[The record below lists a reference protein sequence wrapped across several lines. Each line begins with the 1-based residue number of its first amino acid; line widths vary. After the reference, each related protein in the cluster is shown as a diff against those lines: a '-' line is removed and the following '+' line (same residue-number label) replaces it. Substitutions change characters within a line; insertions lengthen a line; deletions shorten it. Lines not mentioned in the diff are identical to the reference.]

1 MMNMQRQFL
10 ILTLLV
16 LVAACGSSSKSTTPA
31 TTGTG
36 GTMPGGTTGTG
47 GTGGTTGTGG
57 TGGNG
62 GPPPANYMPVTLS
75 NFSLNDLSSTIP
87 ADDDI
92 TGRHR
97 LTLNLTNHGNVETLT
112 LSINGVAVH
121 TWREA
126 DLSEGTQTRVFNIT
140 AANQTA
146 IFAVSMTALNF
157 ALTIDQAQ
165 GNDVSTMQAVAR
177 TDPPAS
183 ATSPIS
189 LVRALPAGNVMINPN
204 DKLVTFSHIGFA
216 DARIS
221 LRGTCPDFSHTSIHK
236 SLTDLAASSANGM
249 QVDPTS
255 NETADQL
262 ITHRITCNF
271 AASSSYTFTAD
282 ATRPGGT
289 VLRATHSISTGT
301 ASTGSITVKRTST
314 LTRDETRNIA
324 TNYVG
329 GLLGDGNDFSNLN
342 LDDSTIDI
350 VLENILYS
358 TLGERWDNIFTTS
371 MTPKNPAP
379 PRATYGVRSESVS
392 YSSTEPDGTPSNE
405 LTGLIAYPDTTTPSI
420 DFLPRDKMI
429 VLLHATGS
437 TPSELD
443 SGDAW
448 YIMANLLA
456 GRGYLVVVPDNYGR
470 GGTMA
475 EEETYLMAE
484 SVARNAYDLIRLALA
499 DSDYDAIYD
508 GSDADNR
515 KVALVGYSQGAHSA
529 ISLLQLLAT
538 QAPDIKV
545 TEVWAGGGP
554 HSLYSTTLGYARS
567 LTNSCNL
574 SEPDYA
580 YCNYPESAE
589 RNSALTSY
597 VVNRVLPGLITYTN
611 TGFTLGQLVTTNNNM
626 KSLTSGV
633 AAGVLGNMAAAYDA
647 LKIQMQL
654 DNFPQITATSAAGN
668 FGDMNTTVYLYHSQY
683 DRLVPYDNSIRL
695 ERALMGAVTVI
706 FDKTKCNTTGE
717 EGSYEEAASSLTD
730 FTGHIHAACALS
742 MLNDVM
748 DALK

>member
-1 MMNMQRQFL
+1 MQRQFL
-10 ILTLLV
+10 VLL
-16 LVAACGSSSKSTTPA
+16 LLSLIAACGGSSSNNNSPA
-31 TTGTG
+31 PPATGTG
-36 GTMPGGTTGTG
+36 GTMPGGT
-47 GTGGTTGTGG
+47 GG

-62 GPPPANYMPVTLS
+62 GTPPANYMPVTLS

-165 GNDVSTMQAVAR
+165 GDDVSTMQAVAR

-189 LVRALPAGNVMINPN
+189 LVQAVPAGNVMINPN

-221 LRGTCPDFSHTSIHK
+221 LGSTDTCPDFSHTSIRK
-236 SLTDLAASSANGM
+236 SLTGLAASSASSM

-282 ATRPGGT
+282 ATRPSGT

-329 GLLGDGNDFSNLN
+329 GLLGDGNDFSNLK
-342 LDDSTIDI
+342 LGQSTIDI

-379 PRATYGVRSESVS
+379 PRATHGVRSESVS

-405 LTGLIAYPDTTTPSI
+405 LTGLIAYPDTTAPSI

-470 GGTMA
+470 GGTVA

-484 SVARNAYDLIRLALA
+484 PVARNAYDLIRLALA

-554 HSLYSTTLGYARS
+554 HSLYSTALGYARS
-567 LTNSCNL
+567 LTGNCNMD
-574 SEPDYA
+574 EADYA
-580 YCNYPESAE
+580 YCNYPEAAE

-597 VVNRVLPGLITYTN
+597 MTSRVLPALTAYTD
-611 TGFTLGQLVTTNNNM
+611 TGFMLSRLVTTTNNM
-626 KSLTSGV
+626 KALASGV
-633 AAGVLGNMAAAYDA
+633 AAGVLGSTAAYDK

-695 ERALMGAVTVI
+695 ERALMGAVTVN
-706 FDKTKCNTTGE
+706 FDKDKCNTTGE
-717 EGSYEEAASSLTD
+717 EGSYEDAASSLTD